1 MHVNHEPSESPGPK
15 KPYEKPRV
23 DSHRVFEASLAC
35 IKVPGS
41 IGCGHNIHHTKS

>member
-1 MHVNHEPSESPGPK
+1 MDKPETGKQK
-15 KPYEKPRV
+15 KPYQKPRV

-41 IGCGHNIHHTKS
+41 PMCQFNLARVRS